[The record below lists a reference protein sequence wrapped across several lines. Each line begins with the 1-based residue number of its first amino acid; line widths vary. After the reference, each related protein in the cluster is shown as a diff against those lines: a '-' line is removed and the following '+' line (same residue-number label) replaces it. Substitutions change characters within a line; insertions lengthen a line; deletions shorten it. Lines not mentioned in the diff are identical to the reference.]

1 MSEIPCSD
9 ATPGADHTAGL
20 AEIAGGQRNFDH
32 PRSGATV
39 DALDLVEESVA
50 VLDLDLYVKAWNAG
64 AERLYGWRR
73 DEVMG
78 GRIQTFVRCA
88 PTEPLAVILAKI
100 RAAGTWRG
108 EFTRTTKNGTTVV
121 VRANWTLRNDSD
133 GAALDIVE
141 TSRDITEVRRTEE
154 AFTRIQA
161 THERSERRYRDV
173 FHFLPVALL
182 QLDAREAVEVLKELR
197 ANGVEDLSDHL
208 KQHPQVLTRLLE
220 GLKIVE
226 VNRRTVEM
234 FRARSPEEFSGSVAR
249 YWTEFSDPVREAMA
263 ARYSGKNGFEALV
276 KIRAH
281 DGTML
286 DALFFAAFGPVTG
299 EQHVSLCGFIDVSE
313 RVKAQE
319 MLSRVQAEIAH
330 AARVSILGELTA
342 SIAHEV
348 GQPLTAIEANTQAIL
363 LWIEQFPPNIK
374 EIRDLGA
381 STAIQV
387 QRAADIIH
395 RIRSMVVGIDPV
407 YEHIDVNPVIQDSL
421 LFLRSELHRNRIETS
436 LRFGDNLPRIL
447 ADRVQLQQVIV
458 NLSLNAIQSMA
469 STDGTPR
476 ELGITSAATSDG
488 SVLIEVD
495 DSGTGIEDDAVGRL
509 FESFF
514 TTKSSG
520 MGIGLRICRSIID
533 AHGGRLFAANRTDRD
548 SGARFSIVLPAARA
562 DLTTPLYRV
571 VQPLV

>member
-1 MSEIPCSD
+1 MRDIPS
-9 ATPGADHTAGL
+9 ALGMPRTEQEALL
-20 AEIAGGQRNFDH
+20 AEISNGRRNSDH
-32 PRSGATV
+32 PGSGLTV
-39 DALDLVEESVA
+39 DVLDLVEESVA
-50 VLDLDLYVKAWNAG
+50 VFDLDLYVKAWNAE
-64 AERLYGWRR
+64 AERLYEWKR
-73 DEVMG
+73 DEVIG
-78 GRIQTFVRCA
+78 GPIQAAVRCA
-88 PTEPLAVILAKI
+88 PSEPLSVILAEV
-100 RAAGTWRG
+100 RATGTWRG
-108 EFTRTTKNGTTVV
+108 EFTRTTKRGATVV
-121 VRANWTLRNDSD
+121 VRAKWSLRKDSN

-141 TSRDITEVRRTEE
+141 TSRDITELRRTEE
-154 AFTRIQA
+154 AFTRIQY
-161 THERSERRYRDV
+161 TQERSERRYRDV

-182 QLDAREAVEVLKELR
+182 QLDAREAVEVLRELR
-197 ANGVEDLSDHL
+197 ATGVEDLSGHL

-249 YWTEFSDPVREAMA
+249 YWTEFSEPVREAMA

-299 EQHVSLCGFIDVSE
+299 EQHVSLCGFIDVSD

-319 MLSRVQAEIAH
+319 MLSKVQAEIAH

-348 GQPLTAIEANTQAIL
+348 GQPLTAIEANTQATL
-363 LWIEQFPPNIK
+363 LWVEQVPPNIK

-381 STAIQV
+381 STAVQV

-395 RIRSMVVGIDPV
+395 RIRSMAIRIDPA
-407 YEHIDVNPVIQDSL
+407 YEHIEVNSVIQDSL
-421 LFLRSELHRNRIETS
+421 LFLRNELRRNQIETS
-436 LRFGDNLPRIL
+436 LRLGDHLPRISG
-447 ADRVQLQQVIV
+447 DRVQLQQVIV
-458 NLSLNAIQSMA
+458 NLSVNAIQSMA
-469 STDGTPR
+469 STNGTPR
-476 ELGITSAATSDG
+476 ELEITSAETSDG
-488 SVLIEVD
+488 TILIEVED
-495 DSGTGIEDDAVGRL
+495 TGTGIEDGALGRL

-533 AHGGRLFAANRTDRD
+533 AHGGRVFAANRTDCA
-548 SGARFSIVLPAARA
+548 SGARFSIVLPARRER
-562 DLTTPLYRV
+562 T
-571 VQPLV
+571 

>member
-1 MSEIPCSD
+1 MSEIPSSE
-9 ATPGADHTAGL
+9 GALGVDQKAGL
-20 AEIAGGQRNFDH
+20 AEIARGQRNSER
-32 PRSGATV
+32 PSSGATV

-50 VLDLDLYVKAWNAG
+50 VFDLDLYVRAWNAG
-64 AERLYGWRR
+64 AERLYEWRR
-73 DEVMG
+73 DEVIG
-78 GRIQTFVRCA
+78 GPIQAFVRCA
-88 PTEPLAVILAKI
+88 PSEPLAVILAKV
-100 RAAGTWRG
+100 RATGTWCG
-108 EFTRTTKNGTTVV
+108 DFARTTKNGAAVV
-121 VRANWTLRNDSD
+121 VRAKWSLRKDRD

-154 AFTRIQA
+154 AFTRIQS

-182 QLDAREAVEVLKELR
+182 QLDAREAVELLKELR
-197 ANGVEDLSDHL
+197 ASGVEDLSGHL
-208 KQHPQVLTRLLE
+208 KQHPQLLTRLLE

-249 YWTEFSDPVREAMA
+249 YWTEFSEPVREAMA

-299 EQHVSLCGFIDVSE
+299 EQHVSLCGFIDVSD

-330 AARVSILGELTA
+330 AARVSILGELAA

-348 GQPLTAIEANTQAIL
+348 GQPLTAIEANTQATL
-363 LWIEQFPPNIK
+363 LWIEQVPPNIK

-381 STAIQV
+381 STAVQV
-387 QRAADIIH
+387 QRAADIIQ
-395 RIRSMVVGIDPV
+395 RIRSMAVRIDPV
-407 YEHIDVNPVIQDSL
+407 YEHIEVNPVIQDSL
-421 LFLRSELHRNRIETS
+421 LFLRNELRRNQIETS
-436 LRFGDNLPRIL
+436 LRLGDHLPRIWG
-447 ADRVQLQQVIV
+447 DRVQLQQVIV

-469 STDGTPR
+469 STYGTAR
-476 ELGITSAATSDG
+476 ELRITSAEKSDG
-488 SVLIEVD
+488 TILIEVD
-495 DSGTGIEDDAVGRL
+495 DSGTGIEDGALGRL

-514 TTKSSG
+514 TTKSNG

-533 AHGGRLFAANRTDRD
+533 AHGGRLFAANRTDRA
-548 SGARFSIVLPAARA
+548 SGARFSIVVPALRER
-562 DLTTPLYRV
+562 T
-571 VQPLV
+571 

>member
-1 MSEIPCSD
+1 MSEIPSS
-9 ATPGADHTAGL
+9 AGPLGADQKAGL
-20 AEIAGGQRNFDH
+20 AEIAGGQRNSDR

-50 VLDLDLYVKAWNAG
+50 VFDLDLYVKTWNAG
-64 AERLYGWRR
+64 AERLYEWRR
-73 DEVMG
+73 DEVIG
-78 GRIQTFVRCA
+78 GPIQAFVRCA
-88 PTEPLAVILAKI
+88 PSEPLAVILAKV
-100 RAAGTWRG
+100 RATGTWRG
-108 EFTRTTKNGTTVV
+108 EFTRTTKNGAAVV
-121 VRANWTLRNDSD
+121 VRAIWSLRKDND

-141 TSRDITEVRRTEE
+141 TSRDITEVRRTQE
-154 AFTRIQA
+154 ALTRIQS

-182 QLDAREAVEVLKELR
+182 QLDAREAVGVLKELR
-197 ANGVEDLSDHL
+197 ASGVEDLSGHL
-208 KQHPQVLTRLLE
+208 KRHPQVLTRLLE

-249 YWTEFSDPVREAMA
+249 YWTEFSEPVREAMA

-299 EQHVSLCGFIDVSE
+299 EQHVSLCGFIDVSD

-319 MLSRVQAEIAH
+319 MLAKVQAEIAH
-330 AARVSILGELTA
+330 AARVSLLGELTA

-348 GQPLTAIEANTQAIL
+348 GQPLTAIEANTQATL
-363 LWIEQFPPNIK
+363 LWVDQVPPNIK

-381 STAIQV
+381 STAVQV

-395 RIRSMVVGIDPV
+395 RIRSMAVRIDPV
-407 YEHIDVNPVIQDSL
+407 YEYIEVNPVIQDSL
-421 LFLRSELHRNRIETS
+421 LFLRNELRRNQIETS
-436 LRFGDNLPRIL
+436 LRLGDHLPKIL
-447 ADRVQLQQVIV
+447 GDRVQLQQVIV
-458 NLSLNAIQSMA
+458 NLSVNAIQSMA
-469 STDGTPR
+469 SINGTPR
-476 ELGITSAATSDG
+476 ELRITSAESSDG
-488 SVLIEVD
+488 TILIEIE
-495 DSGTGIEDDAVGRL
+495 DSGTGIEDGALGRL

-533 AHGGRLFAANRTDRD
+533 AHGGRIFAANRTDRAG
-548 SGARFSIVLPAARA
+548 GARFSIVVPALRER
-562 DLTTPLYRV
+562 T
-571 VQPLV
+571 